1 MPLNG
6 CLILYI
12 ITSFLTAEKRCHWL
26 ESLDRTNQLQQ
37 ISIGC
42 FQSGV
47 LISQVATYRLTEDH
61 IPPLLEEQSLG
72 DAAGRLLQQDEGHGP
87 PGPHHHLSNA
97 LLQPHHQGA
106 ELLPPIPF
114 CNIQGRH
121 DRRRHENHTL
131 HRLCWNLDF
140 STSLVV
146 LITEPRNASALKTMR
161 IVDENVMLPP

>member
-6 CLILYI
+6 GLILYI
-12 ITSFLTAEKRCHWL
+12 ITSFLTAEKRWHWL

-42 FQSGV
+42 FLSGV
-47 LISQVATYRLTEDH
+47 LTSQVATYRLTEDH

-72 DAAGRLLQQDEGHGP
+72 DAAGSLLQQDESHGP

-114 CNIQGRH
+114 CNMTGEDMRTIHYTDYVGI
-121 DRRRHENHTL
+121 L
-131 HRLCWNLDF
+131 MCPDF

-146 LITEPRNASALKTMR
+146 LIKEPRNASALKTMR
-161 IVDENVMLPP
+161 IVDENVKLPS

>member
-1 MPLNG
+1 M
-6 CLILYI
+6 
-12 ITSFLTAEKRCHWL
+12 AWL
-26 ESLDRTNQLQQ
+26 KSLDMTNQLHQ
-37 ISIGC
+37 ITIGC

-87 PGPHHHLSNA
+87 PGPHHHLGDA
-97 LLQPHHQGA
+97 LLQPHHQRA

-114 CNIQGRH
+114 CNIQRDMTGEGMR
-121 DRRRHENHTL
+121 TIYYTVYVGIL
-131 HRLCWNLDF
+131 MCPDF

-146 LITEPRNASALKTMR
+146 LIKEPRNASALNEN
-161 IVDENVMLPP
+161 ENVKLPS